1 MTHPT
6 KAVYAMLLQDFARVG
21 SSENALF
28 SNSDVEKSMSKIE
41 VIDFHQT
48 ITVDGVQASPDRR
61 TDSYMSKTSIR
72 LPLMHHPVSHVSLL
86 PWPKAQWQIA
96 AGGAGITCSTAQP

>member
-1 MTHPT
+1 MQGRIFMTHPT

-28 SNSDVEKSMSKIE
+28 THKDVESSMSRIE

-48 ITVDGVQASPDRR
+48 ITVDGVQAS
-61 TDSYMSKTSIR
+61 
-72 LPLMHHPVSHVSLL
+72 SLHGCV
-86 PWPKAQWQIA
+86 P
-96 AGGAGITCSTAQP
+96 S